1 MNRVKRDRLKSVAMV
16 GTYVPRKCGLATFT
30 HDLAGAL
37 EAELV
42 TCPVT
47 VVAMDDTDKGYAYSK
62 RVKFQIRQS
71 SLPDYLRAAEYL
83 NVNQADLAVVQHEY
97 GIFGG
102 RSGGHVLHLVRNLR
116 MPVVTVLHTVLTEP
130 SEQQRSILV
139 ELAEH
144 SEQMVVMTDKGREI
158 LRDVYDV
165 PDAKITRIPH
175 GIPDFAFVDP
185 SFYKDTFGVE
195 SRTVLLSFGLLHPG
209 KGFELVIQALPEV
222 LKRHPNL
229 IYIILG
235 ATHPHVIKHTGDA
248 YRHSLHQLVG
258 RLGLESHVRFDNK
271 YTGSDELCRYIG
283 AADLFISPYLSPDQI
298 TSGTLSYA
306 VGAGKAVI
314 STPYWHAEELLAGGR
329 GRLVPFGDANAM
341 ARTII
346 GVLDDEPERNAM
358 RKRAY
363 QFGRQM
369 VWKEVARGYVDLFA
383 RVLERPMSRPRASH
397 TDYPTRMV
405 EQLPRLNL
413 QHLLLIT
420 DDTGILQH
428 CAYTTPNR
436 EHGYCTDDQARAL
449 IATTMCHS
457 LFENKAVIP
466 LIRKYLAFLF
476 HAFNRENGR
485 FRNFMSYDRHW
496 LETAGSEDAHG
507 RALWSLGVVVRDAP
521 NDAVHFLAA
530 RLFTEGLAVIE
541 PFTSPRAWAYSLV
554 GLHSYMEAYAGDA
567 EARRLCDLLANRLH
581 RAFRENADAGW
592 LWGEDVVTYDN
603 AKLPHA
609 LLVAGRRMSDPG
621 HFRIGLQALE
631 WLLEQ
636 QTAENGHL
644 CLIGNAGWLTRD
656 GRRSN
661 FDQQPLDAMAL
672 VEACIEAFRGTGDFR
687 WIVEARR
694 CLNWFLGFNDLNLP
708 LYDFTTGGCYDGL
721 TPQGVNANQGAESTL
736 AWLISLLTM
745 FEVVGQQVPKEGNG
759 TNGSPIQHIRPQRC
773 LRV

>member
-1 MNRVKRDRLKSVAMV
+1 VKKDRLNSVAMI
-16 GTYVPRKCGLATFT
+16 GTYVPRKCGIATFT
-30 HDLAGAL
+30 HNLSDAL
-37 EAELV
+37 EAELAN
-42 TCPVT
+42 CPVA
-47 VVAMDDTDKGYAYSK
+47 VVAMDDTDKGYPYPK

-83 NVNQADLAVVQHEY
+83 NVNQVDIAVVQHEY

-102 RSGGHVLHLVRNLR
+102 RNGCHVLHLVRNLR
-116 MPVVTVLHTVLTEP
+116 MPVVTTLHTVLTEP
-130 SEQQRSILV
+130 SEQQGSILL

-144 SEQMVVMTDKGREI
+144 SEQLVVMTNKGREI
-158 LRDVYDV
+158 LRNVYGISD
-165 PDAKITRIPH
+165 DKITCIPH

-185 SFYKDTFGVE
+185 SFYKDTLGIE
-195 SRTVLLSFGLLHPG
+195 NRTVLLSFGLLHPG

-229 IYIILG
+229 VYIILG
-235 ATHPHVIKHTGDA
+235 ATHPHVIKNTGDA
-248 YRHSLHQLVG
+248 YRHGLHQLVN

-271 YTGSDELCRYIG
+271 YADQDELCRYIG
-283 AADLFISPYLSPDQI
+283 AADVFITPYLSPSQI

-314 STPYWHAEELLAGGR
+314 STPYWHAKELLDKGR
-329 GRLVPFGDANAM
+329 GRLVPFGDVNAM
-341 ARTII
+341 AHAII
-346 GVLDDEPERNAM
+346 DVLDNEPERNAM

-363 QFGRQM
+363 QFGRRM
-369 VWKEVARGYVDLFA
+369 VWKEVARRYVDLFV
-383 RVLERPMSRPRASH
+383 RVLDKPMSRPRAAH
-397 TDYPTRMV
+397 ADYPTRMV
-405 EQLPRLNL
+405 EQLPILNL
-413 QHLLLIT
+413 RHLQLIT
-420 DDTGILQH
+420 DDTGVLQH
-428 CAYTTPNR
+428 CAYTIPNR

-449 IATTMCHS
+449 LATTMCYAQ
-457 LFENKAVIP
+457 FQNKKVIP
-466 LIRKYLAFLF
+466 LIQKYLAFLF

-496 LETAGSEDAHG
+496 LEAAGSEDAHG
-507 RALWSLGVVVRDAP
+507 RALWSLGVVVRDGP
-521 NDAVHFLAA
+521 NEAIRSLAT
-530 RLFTEGLAVIE
+530 RLFNEGLAMIE
-541 PFTSPRAWAYSLV
+541 PFTSPRAWAFALV
-554 GLHSYMEAYAGDA
+554 GLHSYLEAYAGDA
-567 EARRLCDLLANRLH
+567 EARRLRDLLVDRLH
-581 RAFRENADAGW
+581 RAFKQNADAGW
-592 LWGEDVVTYDN
+592 FWCEDVVTYDN

-609 LLVAGRRMSDPG
+609 LLLAGRRLPDPDV
-621 HFRIGLQALE
+621 FKTGLRALE

-636 QTAENGHL
+636 QTAETGHL

-656 GRRSN
+656 GYRSN

-687 WIVEARR
+687 WVKEARR

-745 FEVVGQQVPKEGNG
+745 FEVVGQQVPMEENG
-759 TNGSPIQHIRPQRC
+759 INHNQ
-773 LRV
+773 LVE

>member
-1 MNRVKRDRLKSVAMV
+1 MV

-30 HDLAGAL
+30 HDLADAL
-37 EAELV
+37 EAELAG
-42 TCPVT
+42 CPVT
-47 VVAMDDTDKGYAYSK
+47 VVAMDDTDKGYAYPK

-116 MPVVTVLHTVLTEP
+116 MPVVTVLHTLLTEP
-130 SEQQRSILV
+130 SEQQGSILL

-144 SEQMVVMTDKGREI
+144 SEQLVVMTDKGREI

-195 SRTVLLSFGLLHPG
+195 NRTVLLSFGLLHPG

-271 YTGSDELCRYIG
+271 YTGTDELCRYIG

-314 STPYWHAEELLAGGR
+314 STPYWHAEELLAEGR
-329 GRLVPFGDANAM
+329 GRLVPFGDVDAM

-346 GVLDDEPERNAM
+346 DVLDNEPERNAM

-383 RVLERPMSRPRASH
+383 RVLERPMSRPRAFH
-397 TDYPTRMV
+397 ADYPTRMV

-428 CAYTTPNR
+428 CVYTTPNR

-457 LFENKAVIP
+457 LFENKMVIP
-466 LIRKYLAFLF
+466 LIQKYLAFLF

-530 RLFTEGLAVIE
+530 RLFNEGLGAIE
-541 PFTSPRAWAYSLV
+541 PFTSPRAWAYALV

-567 EARRLCDLLANRLH
+567 EARRLRDLLTDRLY

-592 LWGEDVVTYDN
+592 LWCEDVVTYDN

-609 LLVAGRRMSDPG
+609 LLVAGRRIPDSG
-621 HFRIGLQALE
+621 IFWTGLQTLE

-644 CLIGNAGWLTRD
+644 CLIGNAGWLTRE

-745 FEVVGQQVPKEGNG
+745 FEAVGQQVPKEGNG
-759 TNGSPIQHIRPQRC
+759 ANGGRLVDGRTDAWP
-773 LRV
+773 L